1 MLSELVRFEW
11 RYHTRQLSFAAAALG
26 FFLLG
31 FALTATGFGPAN
43 VKLQA
48 PWLIAESL
56 GFLSLLSVFALAI
69 FSANAVVR
77 DEEHR
82 MAEILYCTPVGK
94 LPYLSSRFAGSFLAA
109 VSAFGFSA
117 VGMIAASFMPWQ
129 DPERLGAVNVLGYL
143 WAFAVLVLPNMLFA
157 AALLFSVAA
166 LTRST
171 LASHVGAV
179 AVYVLYL
186 VCAALTQSPL
196 MAASAPG
203 GGDGFAF
210 AGLLDPFGLSGFF
223 EQTRYW
229 TVAEQNSRFVALRG
243 TFLANRVATVGAAA
257 LLLAGVYRLFS
268 FRVLRKAKG
277 AERSGTVSHA
287 ASAGSGRTAP
297 SGFNRAPVPAA
308 PDAFGTW
315 LAAYGSAVKLELRT
329 LLTSIP
335 FLLVLL
341 LWMALA
347 GTEILSELTGGEYGS
362 RSLPA
367 TGLIFSAL
375 RQPLSLMGTVVLVY
389 YSTELVWRER
399 RFRIA
404 DTLAATPA
412 ASSAFVASKWT
423 ALAALVLG
431 LVTTGILV
439 GLGVQVAHGYSN
451 FEPGLYLSLFYFEGV
466 PLLLFAAAAVFLH
479 ALSPSKYV
487 GMLLVLL
494 VGLLK
499 LRGGAL
505 GLEHHLWR
513 FASAPAVPYS
523 DMNGFG
529 HLATAFHWFMLHW
542 AVLGLLLGVGASA
555 LWRRGIRGQARAWRP
570 VAAGLLMASTATGGW
585 ILYNTDAVNER
596 RSTREVLDW
605 RADYEKT
612 YKPFAQ
618 WPRPTVSSVTT
629 DVELYPEERRHR
641 VSGRY
646 QLVNETQ
653 TEIREVLVSIN
664 RGARGVE
671 LSLPG
676 AKLTSRDERFG
687 MYRFALDTP
696 LAPKGRTELRFA
708 LEFSQPGFTD
718 DEPDTSVVENGSFI
732 RGPSHFPRLGYRS
745 SYELVDPRER
755 RKRGLPEGTLREDSE
770 LGEEPEVPEWVDFE
784 ATVSTSADQV
794 ALASG
799 KLERQW
805 EQDGRRYFH
814 FRSEARMTNVFA
826 FASARY
832 AVSTLRHGG
841 VTIEVY
847 SHPGHPHNV
856 ERMLRAAAATL
867 DTMEKHFGPYPHE
880 VLRIAEV
887 PTYWGFGAFATPSL
901 IFFTEDRGF
910 LTDSTDPERLDL
922 VSRRIA
928 HEVAHQWWGHQLA
941 PAIGEGASALVE
953 SLTKYSELLV
963 MEEMYGRE
971 KVRDFLAFELD
982 RYLSGRS
989 REEVREL
996 PLSRVQSQPYIY
1008 YGKGAIVMYAL
1019 KDLLGEEPVDG
1030 ALREL
1035 LRTKG
1040 GPGGDATTRDLLAR
1054 LYAVAPGEL
1063 HPLIAGWLEEI
1074 TLYDLKLESAAVT
1087 PLPGGK
1093 YEVKMRIAAARSR
1106 ADGGGNESPVEL
1118 SENIPVGI
1126 FGANPDRAAEADH
1139 VLYLRP
1145 RALHS
1150 GINELSAIVDAQP
1163 AVVAVDPY
1171 ITRVDRN
1178 RFDNLR
1184 ALR

>member
-11 RYHTRQLSFAAAALG
+11 RYHTRQVTFAAAALG

-31 FALTATGFGPAN
+31 FALMATGFGPAN

-48 PWLIAESL
+48 PWLIAESM

-77 DEEHR
+77 DDEHR

-94 LPYLSSRFAGSFLAA
+94 LQYLSSRFAGSFLAA

-117 VGMIAASFMPWQ
+117 VGMLAASFMPWQ
-129 DPERLGAVNVLGYL
+129 DPERLGAVNALGYL

-157 AALLFSVAA
+157 AALLFSLAA

-171 LASHVGAV
+171 LASHIGAV

-186 VCAALTQSPL
+186 ICAALTDSPL

-203 GGDGFAF
+203 GGEGFAF
-210 AGLLDPFGLSGFF
+210 AALLDPFGLSGFF
-223 EQTRYW
+223 DQTRYW
-229 TVAEQNSRFVALRG
+229 TVAEQNSRFVALSG
-243 TFLANRVATVGAAA
+243 TFLANRVATVGAAV

-277 AERSGTVSHA
+277 AERPGTVPHA
-287 ASAGSGRTAP
+287 ASTGSAP
-297 SGFNRAPVPAA
+297 ASVRVPHRAPAPAD
-308 PDAFGTW
+308 PGAFGTW
-315 LAAYGSAVKLELRT
+315 LAAYASAVKLELRT
-329 LLTSIP
+329 LLKSIP

-347 GTEILSELTGGEYGS
+347 GAELLSELTGGEYGS
-362 RSLPA
+362 RSHPA
-367 TGLIFSAL
+367 TGLIISAL
-375 RQPLSLMGTVVLVY
+375 RQPLSLLGTIVLVY

-412 ASSAFVASKWT
+412 SSSAFVASKWT

-431 LVTTGILV
+431 LITTGIFV
-439 GLGVQVAHGYSN
+439 GLAVQVAHGYSK
-451 FEPGLYLSLFYFEGV
+451 FEPGLYLSLFYFEGT

-479 ALSPSKYV
+479 ALSPGKYV

-529 HLATAFHWFMLHW
+529 HLATPFHWFMLHW
-542 AVLGLLLGVGASA
+542 AVLGLLLAAGASA
-555 LWRRGIRGQARAWRP
+555 LWRRGLRGQARTYRP
-570 VAAGLLMASTATGGW
+570 AAAGLLAVSALTGGW
-585 ILYNTDAVNER
+585 ILYNTDGVNDR
-596 RSTREVLDW
+596 MSSRELLDW
-605 RADYEKT
+605 KADYEKA

-618 WPRPTVSSVTT
+618 LPRPTVASVTT

-653 TEIREVLVSIN
+653 TALRKVLVSVN
-664 RGARGVE
+664 RKARGVE
-671 LSLPG
+671 LSIPG
-676 AKLTSRDERFG
+676 AKLASRDERFG
-687 MYRFALDTP
+687 MYWFELDAP
-696 LAPKGRTELRFA
+696 LAPKARTELRFA

-718 DEPDTSVVENGSFI
+718 DEPDTTVVGNGSFVS
-732 RGPSHFPRLGYRS
+732 GPRNFPSLGYRT
-745 SYELVDPRER
+745 SYELEDPRER
-755 RKRGLPEGTLREDSE
+755 RKRGLPEGTLREDSD
-770 LGEEPEVPEWVDFE
+770 LGEETEVPEWVDFE

-794 ALASG
+794 AVAPG

-814 FRSEARMTNVFA
+814 FRSEARMTNVVA

-832 AVSTLRHGG
+832 EVSTLRHGD
-841 VTIEVY
+841 VAIEVY
-847 SHPGHPHNV
+847 SHPAHRYNV
-856 ERMLRAAAATL
+856 ERMLRAAAASL

-887 PTYWGFGAFATPSL
+887 PTYWKFGAFAMPSI

-941 PAIGEGASALVE
+941 PAIGAGDSMLVE

-963 MEEMYGRE
+963 MEELYGRE
-971 KVRDFLAFELD
+971 KVRGFLSFELD

-989 REEVREL
+989 HEEVREL
-996 PLSRVQSQPYIY
+996 PLSRVKGQPYIY

-1019 KDLLGEEPVDG
+1019 KDLLGEEPVDR

-1035 LRTKG
+1035 LRTEG
-1040 GPGGDATTRDLLAR
+1040 GPGGAATTRDLLAR

-1063 HPLIAGWLEEI
+1063 HPLIEGWLEEI

-1087 PLPGGK
+1087 PLPDGR
-1093 YEVKMRIAAARSR
+1093 YEVKMRIAAARSQ
-1106 ADGGGNESPVEL
+1106 ADGSGNESPVEL
-1118 SENIPVGI
+1118 SESIQVGI
-1126 FGANPDRAAEADH
+1126 FSAHPDQAAGTGQ

-1150 GINELSAIVDAQP
+1150 GINEVSAVVDAQP